1 MNLRL
6 TVIGCARN
14 VALLALLAIGAIS
27 GWARANAAH
36 PPPVRNIVL
45 VHGVWA
51 SGSWAA
57 IVSRSRRGIVMKVSF
72 ISFVVGPGVE
82 ICMA

>member
-1 MNLRL
+1 MSECF
-6 TVIGCARN
+6 TFISYVGKG
-14 VALLALLAIGAIS
+14 ALLALFVFGAIS
-27 GWARANAAH
+27 GKAQANAAH

-57 IVSRSRRGIVMKVSF
+57 IVSRSRRGIVMNVSF